1 MDISSTINFNA
12 SNEDGELLNVS
23 NLEDLKV
30 DEKGMCQIHGC
41 IGWFETTLYQC
52 DFVEAGQGSLN
63 ICIECLED
71 MREELRDFI
80 EGICGYSP
88 ERLKK
93 LPMPQIPFIERYGD
107 ENHKL
112 SLVVLEGLR
121 EEYFKE
127 VLEHDWK

>member
-1 MDISSTINFNA
+1 MIV

-30 DEKGMCQIHGC
+30 EEKDWCQLIGC
-41 IGWFETTLYQC
+41 MSWFKNTLYHC
-52 DFVEAGQGSLN
+52 DFVETGQGSLN
-63 ICIECLED
+63 LCIKCLED
-71 MREELRDFI
+71 MRYELRDFL
-80 EGICGYSP
+80 EGISRYSP
-88 ERLKK
+88 KRLKK
-93 LPMPQIPFIERYGD
+93 LPMQPIPFVERYGD

-127 VLEHDWK
+127 VLKHDWE